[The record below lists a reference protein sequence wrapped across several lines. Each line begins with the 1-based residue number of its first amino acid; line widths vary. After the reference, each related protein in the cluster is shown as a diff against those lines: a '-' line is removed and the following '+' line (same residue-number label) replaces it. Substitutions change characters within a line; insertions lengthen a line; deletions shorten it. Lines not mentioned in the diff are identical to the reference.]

1 MKHAKRRAALP
12 ALVMAAVLAVTAACG
27 GRVGENG
34 RIGVVYLNAE
44 GYYAGVERG
53 LRGTLGQ
60 EDEGPQLLQ
69 TNIQSDPAKESS
81 FINTMSSAKADALIV
96 SPASATASVPAMRL
110 AEESGVPVICYNTCV
125 EDAQARKYV
134 RAFVLGSPT
143 GFGRVSGEQMGD
155 HFLRA
160 GLKDPQVGVVNCEQF
175 EVCVERRKGFEQALK
190 EKVPGARIVASQ
202 QGLQLDEAVERAQQL
217 LIAHPDLDAF
227 YGEAGSQ
234 TLGAVRAVEARGKAG
249 KIAVF
254 GGDMSVEAAKKLQD
268 GRVLKGVADISG
280 IKVGRLAGR
289 AAQDVLAGRP
299 QTGFVIPAP
308 VDRYL
313 GAQDGARWL
322 REHPDGIP

>member
-1 MKHAKRRAALP
+1 MNHAKRRILAV
-12 ALVMAAVLAVTAACG
+12 LVAAAVLAVTAACG

-44 GYYAGVERG
+44 GYYAGVKRG
-53 LRGTLGQ
+53 LRATLDRQGR
-60 EDEGPQLLQ
+60 GPQLLQ
-69 TNIQSDPAKESS
+69 INIQSDPSRESS

-110 AEESGVPVICYNTCV
+110 AKESGVPVICYNTCI

-134 RAFVLGSPT
+134 RAFVLGSPEE
-143 GFGRVSGEQMGD
+143 FGRVSGEQMAD

-160 GLKDPQVGVVNCEQF
+160 GIRDPQVGIINCEQF
-175 EVCVERRKGFEQALK
+175 EVCVQRREGFERALK
-190 EKVPGARIVASQ
+190 AKVPGARIVASQ
-202 QGLQLDEAVERAQQL
+202 QGLQLDEAVERATQL
-217 LIAHPDLDAF
+217 LIAHRDLDAF

-234 TLGAVRAVEARGKAG
+234 TLGAVRAVETRGRIG
-249 KIAVF
+249 KTVVF
-254 GGDMSVEAAKKLQD
+254 GGDMSVDAAKKLQD

-280 IKVGRLAGR
+280 IKVGQLAGK

-299 QTGFVIPAP
+299 PGRFIIPAP